1 MKLPVCMLAGALT
14 AALAGCADNPRQ
26 DPEFGNSVRA
36 MVEAQT
42 FDPEAARNPPEAAP
56 AAGDGQR
63 LENVVGGYRKDVAR
77 GVEDVRRDI
86 VINVGE

>member
-1 MKLPVCMLAGALT
+1 MKLPACMLAGVL
-14 AALAGCADNPRQ
+14 AATLAGCADNPPR
-26 DPEFGNSVRA
+26 DPDFGDAVRS

-56 AAGDGQR
+56 ATGDGQR